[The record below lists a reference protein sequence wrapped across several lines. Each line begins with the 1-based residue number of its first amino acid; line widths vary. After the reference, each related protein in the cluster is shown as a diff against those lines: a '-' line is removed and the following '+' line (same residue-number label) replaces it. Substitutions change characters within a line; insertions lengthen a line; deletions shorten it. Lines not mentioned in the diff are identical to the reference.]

1 MNSARTKTIKGY
13 EQMAFAKADF
23 LRDWEELRC
32 GRSTGL
38 VYRVHDYSCFS
49 VGPAMTEDKCPA
61 FFVNAG
67 RRCRDRDYKHMT
79 LRSRRHREGDYFL
92 VLSLR
97 NEELIDRFADLC
109 ALLDEAAEQ
118 SAEKRGEVFLKD
130 QLDRWASLLDKAHRK
145 FTDEEIRG
153 LWGELTVLKKLIG
166 MIGPQK
172 AVEAWKAPKEKAEYE
187 KFDAASQDFSF
198 DDLTVEVKT
207 RYEQA
212 DVVTIS
218 SLEQLDPV
226 PGQRLFLYVVTLLD
240 AENGK
245 NLSDLISVVHQELDR
260 NGAEMTVKD
269 QFDHLVTLYGFDA
282 MSARETAEKRFESTA
297 ENVYDATSEAF
308 PSLRRSKLPPAVS
321 AGRYR
326 LRLSAIADFETE
338 LPA

>member
-1 MNSARTKTIKGY
+1 
-13 EQMAFAKADF
+13 MAFAKADF

-61 FFVNAG
+61 FFVNAS

-308 PSLRRSKLPPAVS
+308 PSLRRSKLPLAVS
-321 AGRYR
+321 SGRYR
-326 LRLSAIADFETE
+326 LRLSAITDFETE

>member
-1 MNSARTKTIKGY
+1 
-13 EQMAFAKADF
+13 MAFAKADF

-308 PSLRRSKLPPAVS
+308 PSLR
-321 AGRYR
+321 
-326 LRLSAIADFETE
+326 
-338 LPA
+338 